1 MSRLY
6 VGSEIGKLNRVIL
19 HRPQLGLARLTPSNC
34 DELLF
39 DDVLRIGKAGEEHDK
54 FHNTLVEHDVEVF
67 LLNDL
72 LAETLA
78 DPEAKKWV
86 LDRQCS
92 ELRFGATMA
101 REVRSYMEEF
111 DNLELSKRLT
121 GGVAIV
127 DIDPE
132 LLKTAPKS
140 LKGHMLQENSFVI
153 EPLPNH
159 LFTRDTSC
167 WVYGGVSV
175 NPMAKPARR
184 RETVHLKAI
193 YQFHPMFKNG
203 DFEYWYGKEEKNYE
217 GATIEGGDVEVIGR
231 GKVLIGIS
239 ERTTPQGIEALA
251 RSLFA
256 NGAANEVVAVDLG
269 QSRAAMHLDTVLTM
283 LDHDAFTYYPA
294 VVNDD
299 SRHFS
304 LTPSDNGDVIV
315 QEKQSF
321 FKTLSHL
328 AGVEHVRMIPTGGG
342 DIFAAEREQW
352 NDANNVLTIRPG
364 VVIGY
369 ERNHY
374 TIDRM
379 QKEGIKVIA
388 IPGDELGRGRGGARC
403 MSCPIDRDDI

>member
-1 MSRLY
+1 MSKLY

-34 DELLF
+34 DDLLF
-39 DDVLRIGKAGEEHDK
+39 DDVLRIGKAGEEHDR
-54 FHNTLVEHDVEVF
+54 FHKILEEHDVNVF
-67 LLNDL
+67 LLTDL
-72 LAETLA
+72 LAETLQNS
-78 DPEAKKWV
+78 EAKKWI

-92 ELRFGATMA
+92 DERFGATMA
-101 REVRSYMEEF
+101 REVRNYMDEF
-111 DNLELSKRLT
+111 DNNELAKRLT

-132 LLKTAPKS
+132 LLKAGPKS
-140 LKGHMLQENSFVI
+140 LNGHMLKETSFVI

-193 YQFHPMFKNG
+193 YEFHPMFKNG
-203 DFEYWYGKEEKNYE
+203 DFEYWYGKEEKDYQ

-231 GKVLIGIS
+231 GKVLIGLS

-283 LDHDAFTYYPA
+283 LDRDVFTYYPA
-294 VVNDD
+294 VVNAD

-304 LTPSDNGDVIV
+304 LTPGDNGDIV
-315 QEKQSF
+315 VTEKADF
-321 FKTLSHL
+321 FKTLAHL
-328 AGVEHVRMIPTGGG
+328 ADVDHVRMVPTGGG

-364 VVIGY
+364 VVMGY

-374 TIDRM
+374 TIEKM
-379 QKEGIKVIA
+379 EKEGIKVIA

>member
-86 LDRQCS
+86 LDQQCS

-111 DNLELSKRLT
+111 DNRELSKRLT

-132 LLKTAPKS
+132 LLKTTPKS

-203 DFEYWYGKEEKNYE
+203 DFEYWYGKEDKNYE

-304 LTPSDNGDVIV
+304 LTPGDDGDVIV
-315 QEKQSF
+315 HERQSF
-321 FKTLSHL
+321 FKTLAHL
-328 AGVEHVRMIPTGGG
+328 AGVERVRMVPTGGG

>member
-1 MSRLY
+1 MSKLY

-19 HRPQLGLARLTPSNC
+19 HRPQLSLSRLTPSNC
-34 DELLF
+34 DDLLF
-39 DDVLRIGKAGEEHDK
+39 DDVLRIGKAGEEHDR
-54 FHNTLVEHDVEVF
+54 FHKILEEHDVNVF
-67 LLNDL
+67 LLTDL
-72 LAETLA
+72 LAETLQDA
-78 DPEAKKWV
+78 EAKNWI

-92 ELRFGATMA
+92 DERFGATMA
-101 REVRSYMEEF
+101 REVRNYMDSF
-111 DNLELSKRLT
+111 DNNELANRLT

-132 LLKTAPKS
+132 LLKAGPKS
-140 LKGHMLQENSFVI
+140 LNGHTLKETSFVI

-193 YQFHPMFKNG
+193 YEFHPMFKNG
-203 DFEYWYGKEEKNYE
+203 DFEYWYGKEEKDYQ

-231 GKVLIGIS
+231 GKVLIGLS
-239 ERTTPQGIEALA
+239 ERTTAQGIEALA

-256 NGAANEVVAVDLG
+256 KGAANEVVAVDLG

-283 LDHDAFTYYPA
+283 LDRDVFTYYPA
-294 VVNDD
+294 VVNAN

-304 LTPSDNGDVIV
+304 LTPGDNGDLVV
-315 QEKQSF
+315 TEGKDF
-321 FKTLSHL
+321 FKTLAHL
-328 AGVEHVRMIPTGGG
+328 SDVDHVRMVPTGGG
-342 DIFAAEREQW
+342 DMFAAEREQW

-364 VVIGY
+364 VVMGY

-374 TIDRM
+374 TIEKM
-379 QKEGIKVIA
+379 EKEGIKVIA

>member
-1 MSRLY
+1 MSRITPFA
-6 VGSEIGKLNRVIL
+6 VGFAV
-19 HRPQLGLARLTPSNC
+19 P
-34 DELLF
+34 F
-39 DDVLRIGKAGEEHDK
+39 
-54 FHNTLVEHDVEVF
+54 TLISS
-67 LLNDL
+67 
-72 LAETLA
+72 AALA
-78 DPEAKKWV
+78 DVTPAQVWG
-86 LDRQCS
+86 DWRQ
-92 ELRFGATMA
+92 
-101 REVRSYMEEF
+101 YMEGF
-111 DNLELSKRLT
+111 DNVELAKHLT

-127 DIDPE
+127 DIDPD
-132 LLKTAPKS
+132 LLKAKPKS
-140 LKGHMLQENSFVI
+140 LKGSLLKENSFVI

-193 YQFHPMFKNG
+193 YKFHPMFKNG
-203 DFEYWYGKEEKNYE
+203 DFEYWYGNEDKNYE

-239 ERTTPQGIEALA
+239 ERTTPQGIEALT

-256 NGAANEVVAVDLG
+256 KGAANEVVAVDLG
-269 QSRAAMHLDTVLTM
+269 ESRAAMHLDTVLTM

-304 LTPSDNGDVIV
+304 LTPGDDGELIV
-315 QEKQSF
+315 NEKQGF
-321 FKTLSHL
+321 FKTLAHL
-328 AGVEHVRMIPTGGG
+328 AGVERVRMVPTGGG

-374 TIDRM
+374 TIERM

>member
-1 MSRLY
+1 MSRLH

-19 HRPQLGLARLTPSNC
+19 HRPQLGLSRLTPSNC
-34 DELLF
+34 DDLLF
-39 DDVLRIGKAGEEHDK
+39 DDVLRIGKAGEEHDR
-54 FHNTLVEHDVEVF
+54 FHSILEEHDVEVF
-67 LLNDL
+67 LLTNL
-72 LAETLA
+72 LAETLL

-86 LDRQCS
+86 LDQQCS
-92 ELRFGATMA
+92 DLRFGATMA
-101 REVRSYMEEF
+101 REVRQYMEGF
-111 DNLELSKRLT
+111 DNVELAKHLT

-127 DIDPE
+127 DIDPD
-132 LLKTAPKS
+132 LLKAKPKS
-140 LKGHMLQENSFVI
+140 LKGSLLKENSFVI

-193 YQFHPMFKNG
+193 YKFHPMFKNG
-203 DFEYWYGKEEKNYE
+203 DFEYWYGNEDKNYE

-239 ERTTPQGIEALA
+239 ERTTPQGIEALT

-256 NGAANEVVAVDLG
+256 KGAANEVVAVDLG
-269 QSRAAMHLDTVLTM
+269 ESRAAMHLDTVLTM

-304 LTPSDNGDVIV
+304 LTPGDDGELIV
-315 QEKQSF
+315 NEKQGF
-321 FKTLSHL
+321 FKTLAHL
-328 AGVEHVRMIPTGGG
+328 AGVERVRMVPTGGG

-374 TIDRM
+374 TIERM